1 LPLYG
6 ARYATP
12 RIQVSLWSI
21 DVNRPSRIL
30 AAVDFSVAGRAA
42 FDQAL
47 ALSRSRRAELMVVHA
62 VPANQPFRSR
72 ARERMR
78 LIASLREMAD
88 ASGVRFSV
96 SVQQGDP
103 AGVILLHAQ
112 SRRPDLIV
120 VGTHQR
126 TGLDRL
132 RTGSVSERVARQAAQ
147 PVLLVPERRGAET
160 SRPFESIV
168 VAVDFNY
175 ASTRAIE
182 QAVAMADPSDAR
194 LTVVHVVPG
203 SSAGVPRG
211 RDRYGLSEHQHRT
224 TLDAWR
230 RLQATIPREATTA
243 ARVHA
248 RVVTGDPPTE
258 IARIAAEINAD
269 LIVVGVTQRGAIS
282 RRIFGGTAAC
292 VMRVATQPVIAVP
305 EVVSREPMTGGTDV
319 LSAAA

>member
-1 LPLYG
+1 
-6 ARYATP
+6 
-12 RIQVSLWSI
+12 
-21 DVNRPSRIL
+21 
-30 AAVDFSVAGRAA
+30 
-42 FDQAL
+42 
-47 ALSRSRRAELMVVHA
+47 
-62 VPANQPFRSR
+62 
-72 ARERMR
+72 
-78 LIASLREMAD
+78 
-88 ASGVRFSV
+88 
-96 SVQQGDP
+96 
-103 AGVILLHAQ
+103 
-112 SRRPDLIV
+112 
-120 VGTHQR
+120 
-126 TGLDRL
+126 
-132 RTGSVSERVARQAAQ
+132 VSERVARQAAQ

-168 VAVDFNY
+168 VAVDFNC

-248 RVVTGDPPTE
+248 RVVTVDPPTE

-282 RRIFGGTAAC
+282 RRIFGGTAAR
-292 VMRVATQPVIAVP
+292 VMRVATQPVISMPEIVP
-305 EVVSREPMTGGTDV
+305 RQPMTGGTDV